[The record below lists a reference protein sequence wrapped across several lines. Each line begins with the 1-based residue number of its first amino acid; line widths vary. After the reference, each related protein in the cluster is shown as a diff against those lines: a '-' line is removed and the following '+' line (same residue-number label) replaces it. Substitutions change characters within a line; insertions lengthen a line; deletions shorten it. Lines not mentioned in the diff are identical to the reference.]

1 MNDADMT
8 EVLDCLKHAYLRPI
22 SIVLS
27 KLVLTVG
34 MDVVS
39 RREHKG

>member
-1 MNDADMT
+1 VNDADMT
-8 EVLDCLKHAYLRPI
+8 GVLDCLKHAYLRPI

-34 MDVVS
+34 VDVVS